1 MVFHRYLE
9 PGLVQGG
16 LGEGDRAWHA
26 AGADTVAESFTT
38 TPEGLSDDEAARRL
52 AAHGPNRLPPPKA
65 RGPIRRFLAQFEN
78 LLIQVLLSAAVLTAV
93 IGHLTDAMVILAVC
107 LVNAGIGFVQEG
119 KAEQALRAIRD
130 MLSARATVLRE
141 GMRAAVSAEDLVPGD
156 LVVLESG
163 DRVPADIRLLRVK
176 NLQIDEAALTGE
188 SVPVVKR
195 IEPVAANAPLGDRVS
210 MAYSGTLVTYGQAT
224 DVVVATG
231 TATEIGRISRL
242 LARVAS
248 LETPLLRQ
256 MARFARGL
264 TVTVLAFAVL
274 VFAFGL
280 LARDYTTSEMFMAV
294 VSLAVAAIPEGLPAI
309 LTIAMAIGVQR
320 MAQRN
325 AIIRRLPAVETLGS
339 VSVICSDKT
348 GNPDQERND
357 RARGGHRGDSL

>member
-1 MVFHRYLE
+1 M
-9 PGLVQGG
+9 QGG

-107 LVNAGIGFVQEG
+107 LVNAVIGFVQEG

-195 IEPVAANAPLGDRVS
+195 IEPVAANAPLGDRAS

-224 DVVVATG
+224 GVVVATG
-231 TATEIGRISRL
+231 RATRSI
-242 LARVAS
+242 
-248 LETPLLRQ
+248 
-256 MARFARGL
+256 
-264 TVTVLAFAVL
+264 
-274 VFAFGL
+274 
-280 LARDYTTSEMFMAV
+280 
-294 VSLAVAAIPEGLPAI
+294 
-309 LTIAMAIGVQR
+309 
-320 MAQRN
+320 
-325 AIIRRLPAVETLGS
+325 
-339 VSVICSDKT
+339 
-348 GNPDQERND
+348 
-357 RARGGHRGDSL
+357 